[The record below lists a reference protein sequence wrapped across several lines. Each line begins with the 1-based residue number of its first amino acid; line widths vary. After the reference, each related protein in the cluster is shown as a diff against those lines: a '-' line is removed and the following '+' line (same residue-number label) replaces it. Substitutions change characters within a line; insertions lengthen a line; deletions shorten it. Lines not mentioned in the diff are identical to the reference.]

1 MQGGYTEMDNWRIKF
16 ERVITPV
23 FRTYWRFSRG
33 ATLGVRGVATN
44 EAGHVMLIKHT
55 YIRGWHLPGGG
66 VERGETAPYA
76 IAREMAEEAG
86 IEAIDAPT
94 IFALYSNHANYA
106 GDHIGLYRFGA
117 WKPCEPRLGQEIAER
132 GFFDPANPPE
142 GATPATLRRLA
153 EVFRGAP
160 VNATW

>member
-1 MQGGYTEMDNWRIKF
+1 MDNWRVKY

-44 EAGHVMLIKHT
+44 DAGHVMLIKHT
-55 YIRGWHLPGGG
+55 YLRGWHLPGGG

-76 IAREMAEEAG
+76 IAREMEEEAG
-86 IEAIDAPT
+86 IEAVETPA

-106 GDHIGLYRFGA
+106 GDHIGLYRLGA
-117 WKPCEPRLGQEIAER
+117 WKPCAPRANNEIAER
-132 GFFDPANPPE
+132 GFFDPAAPPE
-142 GATPATLRRLA
+142 GTTPATLRRLA
-153 EVFRGAP
+153 EVFGAAP
-160 VNATW
+160 VSAVW